1 MDYLDDK
8 LRKIVMAGIGAI
20 AETVE
25 KSRDAI
31 AGFAGSEQAKA
42 LADKGEKTVQSVVD
56 AGAQAFKKVKTALSE
71 AELEERIRREKERLK
86 ALAGQVRDLTG
97 DQLEV
102 FEEMLKELRKEPERS
117 FGPKEGKDPASEE
130 ALGKA
135 EVHESDFD
143 PPLDNPK
150 NPLDGKV
157 KKGPLDPVTP
167 TSPDDEHNIKRMQAN
182 AMNEHLK
189 QNVPPDF

>member
-1 MDYLDDK
+1 MDNLDDK

-31 AGFAGSEQAKA
+31 AGFAGSDQAKA
-42 LADKGEKTVQSVVD
+42 LADKGEKAVQSVVD
-56 AGAQAFKKVKTALSE
+56 AGSQAFKKVKSALTE
-71 AELEERIRREKERLK
+71 AEVNERVRKEKERLK
-86 ALAGQVRDLTG
+86 GLAAQVRDLTE

-102 FEEMLKELRKEPERS
+102 FEDFLKQLRKEPERS
-117 FGPKEGKDPASEE
+117 YGPKEGKDPASED

-135 EVHESDFD
+135 EVQESDFD
-143 PPLDNPK
+143 PPLDDPRNPY
-150 NPLDGKV
+150 DGKV

-182 AMNEHLK
+182 TMNEHLK